1 MRLEIVYST
10 RYQYA
15 PPVRDGTTAL
25 RLRPVS
31 RPGLTVVRSAVRAV
45 GGNPAASY
53 VDGWGTAVDLV
64 ECPGSHES
72 IEFEM
77 KALVETTPG
86 EFATEL
92 SPAESAWYGSE
103 SSRVRFGAVGVLGWE
118 MIPPTW
124 TAVESVLGWIPQR
137 FVYEVGA
144 TDAAT
149 PIEEVIRLG
158 AGVCQDF
165 AHIFLALLRRW
176 GFHARYV
183 SGYFFS
189 DTPET
194 PRIEAEAMH
203 AWVEVYRPGIGWVGL
218 DATHGQYTD
227 DRYVTVGYGRDY
239 DDVRPIRG
247 IIRGETEQT
256 HASRLEMTQQQQ

>member
-1 MRLEIVYST
+1 MLSQFDGVIAACCKPGEQLREHLRTRLPDYMLPAAFVPMEALPLNPNGKVD
-10 RYQYA
+10 RKALPA
-15 PPVRDGTTAL
+15 PAIANTEPGAL
-25 RLRPVS
+25 RVRP
-31 RPGLTVVRSAVRAV
+31 R
-45 GGNPAASY
+45 
-53 VDGWGTAVDLV
+53 
-64 ECPGSHES
+64 
-72 IEFEM
+72 
-77 KALVETTPG
+77 
-86 EFATEL
+86 
-92 SPAESAWYGSE
+92 
-103 SSRVRFGAVGVLGWE
+103 
-118 MIPPTW
+118 
-124 TAVESVLGWIPQR
+124 
-137 FVYEVGA
+137 
-144 TDAAT
+144 T

-189 DTPET
+189 DSPET
-194 PRIEAEAMH
+194 QRIEAEAMH

-256 HASRLEMTQQQQ
+256 HASRLEMAQQQQ